1 MAGGTGSTRG
11 GRGEY
16 YKNKYGKGRGR
27 GVIQN
32 NRANDSSPFNEV
44 IPLVVSGPS
53 KFNTNTNKNGIQPC
67 ISQQLFLQRLRDLD
81 GCNYSAYKRLENS
94 TITYCD
100 DDDEKKYFTLHVGDK
115 VQADPFAPPTKFRMI
130 IPSIVMQLPQDL
142 GIANHPVCRVAA
154 SDFLHR
160 LLYHHL
166 NYQNSISTGSM
177 SSAPVILAT
186 PISQYIL
193 EQTATYVT
201 STGDV
206 ISQFMIPLPARGR
219 TITAPAALHIF
230 GTILPSMVTAL
241 LSYPKD
247 QLQHHIQCVQDQ
259 HWLRYQ
265 LPSHNLVAFLA
276 NGSILPRA
284 SGVDES
290 PKSNKP
296 TTTTTTT
303 QYRNATNAH
312 HKNDDDDDNDD
323 VDVAVP
329 FQSPTSLTYTFHL
342 PHTNQTIT
350 GMGIPRGITLIVGG
364 GYHGKSTVLHAL
376 QVGIYNKVPGDGREY
391 VVCINETV
399 KIRAEDKRSISFVD
413 ISTFIQNEHLPLSS
427 QKRKYN
433 STTFT
438 TTCFSTKE
446 ASGSTS
452 QAAVIMEVSSFLE
465 FSCTN

>member
-1 MAGGTGSTRG
+1 MGRWSTNPNNSTFVNRIEGGGCSRG

-16 YKNKYGKGRGR
+16 YKTKYGKGGGGSIEQKNRTNSCT
-27 GVIQN
+27 N
-32 NRANDSSPFNEV
+32 NGAPTS
-44 IPLVVSGPS
+44 VSRQ
-53 KFNTNTNKNGIQPC
+53 IV
-67 ISQQLFLQRLRDLD
+67 LQKLQDLD
-81 GCNYSAYKRLENS
+81 GCNYAAYKWLENI
-94 TITYCD
+94 TITYGS
-100 DDDEKKYFTLHVGDK
+100 FTIHVGDK
-115 VQADPFAPPTKFRMI
+115 VQADPFAPPTKFQMV
-130 IPSIVMQLPQDL
+130 IPSTLMNLPQEF
-142 GIANHPVCRVAA
+142 GVTNNPVCRVAA

-160 LLYHHL
+160 LLFQHL
-166 NYQNSISTGSM
+166 HPNSSRSGTTNNSP
-177 SSAPVILAT
+177 AHVILAT
-186 PISQYIL
+186 PISQYIV

-219 TITAPAALHIF
+219 TVTASTALHIF

-247 QLQHHIQCVQDQ
+247 QLQHHIHCVQDQ
-259 HWLRYQ
+259 HWLRCQ

-276 NGSILPRA
+276 DGSILPRA

-290 PKSNKP
+290 PKSNKQLAAA

-303 QYRNATNAH
+303 NSHYRDN
-312 HKNDDDDDNDD
+312 DDDNDD
-323 VDVAVP
+323 VPVP

-350 GMGIPRGITLIVGG
+350 GMGIPRGITLLVGG
-364 GYHGKSTVLHAL
+364 GYHGKSTVLQAL
-376 QVGIYNKVPGDGREY
+376 QVGMYNKVLGDGREY

-399 KIRAEDKRSISFVD
+399 KIRAEDKRSISSVD
-413 ISTFIQNEHLPLSS
+413 ISTFIQNEHLPRSN
-427 QKRKYN
+427 QKRKHN

-438 TTCFSTKE
+438 TTCFTTKE

-452 QAAVIMEVSSFLE
+452 QAAVIMEVSPCFAFFFSFWNINQN
-465 FSCTN
+465 FDFY